1 MGRTQANAFIGKS
14 ERETATQL
22 LGIVT
27 PIAKK
32 YGLLP
37 SVATAQCIL
46 ESGYCKTDL
55 ALNANNVCG
64 MKCSLSGNTW
74 EGSTWDGRSK
84 YTKRTAEDD
93 GKGNLYYITADFR
106 SYPTVEDSIADR
118 CAYLLGARNG
128 SEKRY
133 KGIQDCKDYKSQV
146 QLIKN
151 GGYATDTKYVDK
163 ICSIIER
170 FDLAVNDAVEEPVEE
185 KPAVIE
191 KPAEQKETQQADA
204 DTTAIKINTQY
215 ITTNNSNQN
224 NDPKYIVIHNTD
236 NFKKGADALAHASG
250 LYNGY
255 MQGMSWHYVTDDHSI
270 YQCLPHRRGAWH
282 VGVNY
287 GSNNM
292 YGTVNNRNS
301 ICIEMCVNAGY
312 DYEKAFLN
320 TVALTKY
327 LMKQLN
333 IPADRVVTHKMVC
346 SKECPSQILA
356 RGDWPRFKKLLG
368 SADVPTPTPA
378 SDPARNYLMMGDT
391 GEAVKTL
398 QTMLNAC
405 GFDCGAVDG
414 DFGLKTETALR
425 HFQKREALAIDGL
438 YGPASEAALKAM
450 YAQQTAKPEQ
460 GIIYRVQTGAYKYS
474 TLCKQHLKE
483 VHEAGFTDAF
493 MTLKR
498 VDNFYRV
505 QVGAYTSKANAEAMV
520 KRVKKAGFDA
530 IIKEYKAE

>member
-185 KPAVIE
+185 PA
-191 KPAEQKETQQADA
+191 A
-204 DTTAIKINTQY
+204 DTAAVVE
-215 ITTNNSNQN
+215 S
-224 NDPKYIVIHNTD
+224 
-236 NFKKGADALAHASG
+236 
-250 LYNGY
+250 
-255 MQGMSWHYVTDDHSI
+255 
-270 YQCLPHRRGAWH
+270 
-282 VGVNY
+282 VGVRELA
-287 GSNNM
+287 GEERPVELRER
-292 YGTVNNRNS
+292 GRHPLAVLFVRLPAFVINRQMGIRQNKQS
-301 ICIEMCVNAGY
+301 DG
-312 DYEKAFLN
+312 FLQ
-320 TVALTKY
+320 A
-327 LMKQLN
+327 
-333 IPADRVVTHKMVC
+333 
-346 SKECPSQILA
+346 
-356 RGDWPRFKKLLG
+356 
-368 SADVPTPTPA
+368 
-378 SDPARNYLMMGDT
+378 
-391 GEAVKTL
+391 KTL
-398 QTMLNAC
+398 QAKFVSIQC
-405 GFDCGAVDG
+405 
-414 DFGLKTETALR
+414 
-425 HFQKREALAIDGL
+425 KRRLI
-438 YGPASEAALKAM
+438 
-450 YAQQTAKPEQ
+450 
-460 GIIYRVQTGAYKYS
+460 R
-474 TLCKQHLKE
+474 
-483 VHEAGFTDAF
+483 
-493 MTLKR
+493 
-498 VDNFYRV
+498 
-505 QVGAYTSKANAEAMV
+505 
-520 KRVKKAGFDA
+520 
-530 IIKEYKAE
+530 